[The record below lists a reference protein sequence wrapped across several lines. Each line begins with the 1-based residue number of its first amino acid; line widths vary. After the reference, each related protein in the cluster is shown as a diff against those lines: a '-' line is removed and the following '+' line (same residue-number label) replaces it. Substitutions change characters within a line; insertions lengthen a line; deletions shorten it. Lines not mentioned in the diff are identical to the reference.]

1 MSLPAVIVPFGRLGL
16 FPEAVFWLPS
26 LTELIM
32 QQTRLTGTMPDIGR
46 MLARNTL
53 VSLQLAGNKLDAME
67 EPDLRAMPSLTYL
80 NVENNDFTK
89 YGLASHH

>member
-1 MSLPAVIVPFGRLGL
+1 
-16 FPEAVFWLPS
+16 
-26 LTELIM
+26 M

-89 YGLASHH
+89 YARVFICRLLVATHVD